1 MMVCVRCRWLAPL
14 MITAALAIHAQES
27 GAPGAPP
34 VPGGIAGA
42 LQALQAGQQAPS
54 QPPAP
59 QGQTPQTPATDTT
72 VPSAQDVLQQATGQ
86 DQASQQAQMLQ
97 DLSKQIDQLRS
108 AYKGPFVLA
117 SDLFNLPAR
126 RLPPPAQAAVSD
138 DYQIGVGDQLMLY
151 VYGSATFEV
160 PLTVDR
166 RGDIAVPKVG
176 TVHVAGQS
184 LGNAR
189 ATVLG
194 LVRRDFSNTTVDLQF
209 HKIRDVRVFILG
221 EVYVPGS
228 YTIPSLTS
236 IVSALTYAGGPSAV
250 GSYRDIRVIRDG
262 KVLQRVDLYPLRTQ
276 GIGAGNFQLQDGDT
290 IFVPLTGVRVLMQ
303 GEFVRTALAPLNKDF
318 PGVMVEMKPK
328 ETAWDAM
335 DYIGGLL
342 PTAFPSL
349 VTLERHL
356 PSGVTEVKNLRVDQ
370 PSLSAVHLFV
380 GDVLRA
386 LPRVDPTKEMLTLEG
401 HVRVPGVFALH
412 AGMRVKDA
420 LLNPNQ
426 ILPDTYMGRGQI
438 VRTHEDLSTELLSFD
453 VAKAIQGDPSDNFTL
468 SPQDEIELYAVDDL
482 RLKRRVTVLGPFT
495 HPGAY
500 DWHEHMRASDLI
512 FMAGVPQLD
521 ANRTYAELA
530 HFSPDGKPGPV
541 QKLELA
547 RLLFSEGNTASG
559 LRDPQVDPE
568 LQPFDQITL
577 YAIPDF
583 KVHKTITLSGQVARP
598 GPYVLE
604 SDKVTLSQIIARA
617 GGLTG
622 DAMPSA
628 GIFLRSGLKAP
639 DLTASE
645 LKEAGTKSDPTL
657 QNVGEVQDRL
667 NERKLGKLD
676 GKLLQNP
683 ILHGLST
690 GALNRMVVDFS
701 SALKGD
707 AKWDVEL
714 QDGDQI
720 IIPRKVDTA
729 YVVGEVASPFA
740 SFKVHEGVK
749 VRDLL
754 AWAGGPTR
762 NADTW
767 NVRLLKADGRI
778 LDSWVMRKK
787 VEPGDVVLVPQKFRP
802 LTTWQDNLQA
812 LTPIAI
818 LLNALRP
825 AGGF

>member
-1 MMVCVRCRWLAPL
+1 MLA
-14 MITAALAIHAQES
+14 AAVALHAQEA
-27 GAPGAPP
+27 GAPGTAAPL
-34 VPGGIAGA
+34 PGGLQGA
-42 LQALQAGQQAPS
+42 LQALQGGQQAPS
-54 QPPAP
+54 QAPAQGAP
-59 QGQTPQTPATDTT
+59 QAPTVDTA
-72 VPSAQDVLQQATGQ
+72 VPSAQDALQQATGQ
-86 DQASQQAQMLQ
+86 DQAAQQAQMLQ
-97 DLSKQIDQLRS
+97 DLAKQIDQLRS
-108 AYKGPFVLA
+108 AYKGPFVLG

-151 VYGSATFEV
+151 VYGSATFEI

-236 IVSALTYAGGPSAV
+236 IVAALTYAGGPSPV

-262 KVLQRVDLYPLRTQ
+262 KILQRMDLYPLRME

-290 IFVPLTGVRVLMQ
+290 LFVPLTGVRVLMQ
-303 GEFVRTALAPLNKDF
+303 GEFVRAALAPLNKDF
-318 PGVMVEMKPK
+318 PGVMVEMKPG
-328 ETAWDAM
+328 ESAWDAFR
-335 DYIGGLL
+335 YIGGLL
-342 PTAFPSL
+342 PTAYPSL
-349 VTLERHL
+349 VTLERHS
-356 PSGVTEVKNLRVDQ
+356 PSGITEVKNLAVDKAALGST
-370 PSLSAVHLFV
+370 PLFV

-386 LPRVDPTKEMLTLEG
+386 LPRVDPTKEMLTLDG
-401 HVRVPGVFALH
+401 HVRVPGVFAFH
-412 AGMRVKDA
+412 PGMRVKDA

-453 VAKAIQGDPSDNFTL
+453 VAKAIKGDPSSDLTL
-468 SPQDEIELYAVDDL
+468 APMDEIQLYSVDDL
-482 RLKRRVTVLGPFT
+482 RLKRRVTILGPFT

-541 QKLELA
+541 QKLDLEK
-547 RLLFSEGNTASG
+547 LLFSEGHLASG
-559 LRDPQVDPE
+559 LRDPKEDPE
-568 LQPFDQITL
+568 LQPYDQITL
-577 YAIPDF
+577 YGIPDF
-583 KVHKTITLSGQVARP
+583 KVHKTVTLSGQVMRP

-617 GGLTG
+617 GGLMG

-639 DLTASE
+639 DLTTQE
-645 LKEAGTKSDPTL
+645 LKDAGTKSDPTL
-657 QNVGEVQDRL
+657 QNVGDVQDRL
-667 NERKLGKLD
+667 NERKLGKFD

-690 GALNRMVVDFS
+690 GALNRMVVDFPD
-701 SALKGD
+701 ALKGD
-707 AKWDVEL
+707 TKWDVEL

-740 SFKVHEGVK
+740 SFKVHDGVK
-749 VRDLL
+749 VRELL
-754 AWAGGPTR
+754 AWAGGTTR

-767 NVRLLKADGRI
+767 NIRLLKADGRI
-778 LDSWVMRKK
+778 LDSWVMGKK
-787 VEPGDVVLVPQKFRP
+787 VEPGDVVLVPQKFRA

-812 LTPIAI
+812 LTPLALI
-818 LLNALRP
+818 LNAVK
-825 AGGF
+825 